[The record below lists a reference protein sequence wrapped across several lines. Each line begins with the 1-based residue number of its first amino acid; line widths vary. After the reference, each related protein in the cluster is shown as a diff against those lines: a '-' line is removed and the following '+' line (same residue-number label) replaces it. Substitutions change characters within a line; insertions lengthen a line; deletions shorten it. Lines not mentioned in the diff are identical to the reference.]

1 MGQKTDSL
9 FSRML
14 FTVGFGAHVALQLL
28 GLFGSA
34 LPFPGVVSPD
44 VALACQTLFFVSLIS
59 ATALLA
65 NNVNW
70 VISHARLVMAAST
83 ALALAAAALLSG
95 FVALP
100 SSWLFGRALS
110 WALFGFA
117 LCGFRACW
125 AARMALISTA
135 PVDMTLSGAYLFGGA
150 LVALAA
156 FFGDAAALMSIV
168 LACIVLTAASMA
180 LLARREAYRDIGQ
193 LMQWKQ
199 FERVQSGSVVRTA
212 ALGVLFGF
220 AIAAAVS
227 LGEQALF
234 PSMVG
239 LFVGRVVAC
248 VAIVQAKKRAF
259 DLAVTLKRLLPSVW
273 VVFLLFPLL
282 PFEGRIGCCCVI
294 LGALVYNHINYN
306 ILLLTRSMRHRLN
319 PITHEFVSENPHWL
333 GMLVGIVL
341 AFFAFYQFP
350 LSDVELLI
358 AEIVCFV
365 FAAVYLLKG
374 GIDSAGRQGP
384 SCLDGASSEAS
395 RADQALDEQSFDEA
409 CDALMER
416 VGLTKREMDVFRL
429 LARGRNNEYISNKL
443 FISRATTKTH
453 IYHIYAKTGVN
464 SQQDLINFVEQEL
477 EEDRRRP

>member
-70 VISHARLVMAAST
+70 VISHAR
-83 ALALAAAALLSG
+83 
-95 FVALP
+95 
-100 SSWLFGRALS
+100 
-110 WALFGFA
+110 
-117 LCGFRACW
+117 
-125 AARMALISTA
+125 
-135 PVDMTLSGAYLFGGA
+135 
-150 LVALAA
+150 
-156 FFGDAAALMSIV
+156 
-168 LACIVLTAASMA
+168 
-180 LLARREAYRDIGQ
+180 
-193 LMQWKQ
+193 
-199 FERVQSGSVVRTA
+199 
-212 ALGVLFGF
+212 
-220 AIAAAVS
+220 
-227 LGEQALF
+227 
-234 PSMVG
+234 
-239 LFVGRVVAC
+239 
-248 VAIVQAKKRAF
+248 
-259 DLAVTLKRLLPSVW
+259 LAVTLKRLLPSVW

>member
-239 LFVGRVVAC
+239 LFVGSVVAF

-306 ILLLTRSMRHRLN
+306 ILLLTRGIRHRLN

-341 AFFAFYQFP
+341 ALLRLLPVARFP
-350 LSDVELLI
+350 TWNSLI

-429 LARGRNNEYISNKL
+429 LARGRNRTSTSATSYSY
-443 FISRATTKTH
+443 RARP
-453 IYHIYAKTGVN
+453 
-464 SQQDLINFVEQEL
+464 
-477 EEDRRRP
+477 RRRTSTTSMRRRA